1 MRKSL
6 TDILCGTAFLAI
18 SAAFG
23 CQYQG
28 LAGVSRIFP
37 ESLIFLI
44 SAGGLWFVGKG
55 LYERRGESATVAEK
69 VAWKKVGRI
78 AASATVYAAVIGIL
92 GFFSSTALFI
102 LSACLL
108 LGDKSRGLGRLAVVG
123 LVYGFLFSLVV
134 WFSFTKLLNVPT
146 PSGVLF

>member
-44 SAGGLWFVGKG
+44 SAG
-55 LYERRGESATVAEK
+55 RP
-69 VAWKKVGRI
+69 
-78 AASATVYAAVIGIL
+78 
-92 GFFSSTALFI
+92 
-102 LSACLL
+102 
-108 LGDKSRGLGRLAVVG
+108 
-123 LVYGFLFSLVV
+123 LVCRQGPL
-134 WFSFTKLLNVPT
+134 
-146 PSGVLF
+146 

>member
-55 LYERRGESATVAEK
+55 LYERRGESATAPEK

-78 AASATVYAAVIGIL
+78 AASATVYAAVIRYP
-92 GFFSSTALFI
+92 GFFQQHRAVHLVRR
-102 LSACLL
+102 LL

>member
-55 LYERRGESATVAEK
+55 LYERRGESATAPEK
-69 VAWKKVGRI
+69 VAWKNVGRI

-102 LSACLL
+102 WCACLL